1 MNYNNNDDNRI
12 RRKKVSSNDY
22 NYKSKQH
29 QRYYKEKVRID
40 NTSYERKI
48 ENNKIKRDNT
58 NNVNKSTRSSRRK
71 KKNKQRGSK
80 LAKAFLIVTLALF
93 VGLSAVGSVF
103 VVSSLRDTKVINKE
117 ILRENYI
124 SSEVVPDNEI
134 PKYLKEALVS
144 IEDERFYEHKGVD
157 IISLTRSLLHNI
169 LSDTTQGGSTIEMQ
183 ISKNLLTSDDRTM
196 KRKIKD
202 IYYATQMDKFM
213 TKDEILCT
221 YLNNVYFGK
230 SAYGVGKASKVY
242 FGKNVQDLTLAQSAM
257 LVGITNNPAKYK
269 EHREAK
275 KRQEVILYKM
285 KELGYIDEEEYS
297 QAISEKVPFKSEIE

>member
-1 MNYNNNDDNRI
+1 MNYNNDDNRI

-29 QRYYKEKVRID
+29 QRYYKEKVRLD

-58 NNVNKSTRSSRRK
+58 NKVNKSTRSSRRK
-71 KKNKQRGSK
+71 KNKQRGFK

-117 ILRENYI
+117 ILRESYI

>member
-22 NYKSKQH
+22 SYKSKQH

-58 NNVNKSTRSSRRK
+58 NKVNKSTRSSRRK
-71 KKNKQRGSK
+71 KNNKQRGFK
-80 LAKAFLIVTLALF
+80 LAKTFLIVTLALF

>member
-1 MNYNNNDDNRI
+1 MNYNNDDNRI

-40 NTSYERKI
+40 NASYGRKI

-58 NNVNKSTRSSRRK
+58 NKVNKSTRSSRRK
-71 KKNKQRGSK
+71 KNKQRGFK

>member
-1 MNYNNNDDNRI
+1 MNYNDDDNRI

-29 QRYYKEKVRID
+29 QRYYKEKVRLD

-58 NNVNKSTRSSRRK
+58 NKVNKSTRSSRRK
-71 KKNKQRGSK
+71 KNKQRGFK

-117 ILRENYI
+117 ILRESYI

-169 LSDTTQGGSTIEMQ
+169 VSDTTQGGSTIEMQ
-183 ISKNLLTSDDRTM
+183 ISKNLLTSDDRTI

-297 QAISEKVPFKSEIE
+297 QAISEKVPFK

>member
-1 MNYNNNDDNRI
+1 MNYNNDDNRI

-29 QRYYKEKVRID
+29 QRYYKEKVRLD

-58 NNVNKSTRSSRRK
+58 NKVNKSTRSSRRK
-71 KKNKQRGSK
+71 KNKQRGFK

>member
-1 MNYNNNDDNRI
+1 MNYNDDDNRI
-12 RRKKVSSNDY
+12 RRRKVSSNDY

-29 QRYYKEKVRID
+29 QRYY
-40 NTSYERKI
+40 ERKI
-48 ENNKIKRDNT
+48 DNNRIKKYNT
-58 NNVNKSTRSSRRK
+58 TKNTRTNKRK
-71 KKNKQRGSK
+71 KANKKIRLK
-80 LAKAFLIVTLALF
+80 LAKVFLIIALVIS
-93 VGLSAVGSVF
+93 VGVAAVGSVF
-103 VVSSLRDTKVINKE
+103 AISSLKDTKVINKE
-117 ILRENYI
+117 ILKESYI

-134 PKYLKEALVS
+134 PKYLKDALVS
-144 IEDERFYEHKGVD
+144 IEDERFYEHKGID

-169 LSDTTQGGSTIEMQ
+169 FSDTTQGGSTIEMQ
-183 ISKNLLTSDDRTM
+183 ISKNLLTSDDRNM

-257 LVGITNNPAKYK
+257 LVGITNSPAKYK

-297 QAISEKVPFKSEIE
+297 QAISENVPFKSEIE

>member
-29 QRYYKEKVRID
+29 QRYYKEKVRLD
-40 NTSYERKI
+40 NASYERKI

-58 NNVNKSTRSSRRK
+58 NKVTKSTRSSRRK
-71 KKNKQRGSK
+71 KNKQRGFK

>member
-58 NNVNKSTRSSRRK
+58 NKVNKSTRSSRRK
-71 KKNKQRGSK
+71 KNKQRGFK

-124 SSEVVPDNEI
+124 SSEVIPDNEI

>member
-1 MNYNNNDDNRI
+1 MNYNDDNRI

-29 QRYYKEKVRID
+29 QRYYE
-40 NTSYERKI
+40 E
-48 ENNKIKRDNT
+48 KIKRDNVSYERKKE
-58 NNVNKSTRSSRRK
+58 NNKIEKTNKSKVNRSNKKRK
-71 KKNKQRGSK
+71 TTKRGFK
-80 LAKAFLIVTLALF
+80 LAKPFLMVALTLLI
-93 VGLSAVGSVF
+93 GLSAVGSVF
-103 VVSSLRDTKVINKE
+103 VISSLKDTKVINKE
-117 ILRENYI
+117 ILRESYI
-124 SSEVVPDNEI
+124 SSEVIPDDEI

-144 IEDERFYEHKGVD
+144 IEDERFYEHNGVD

-169 LSDTTQGGSTIEMQ
+169 FSETTQGGSTIEMQ

-202 IYYATQMDKFM
+202 MYYATQMDKFM

-230 SAYGVGKASKVY
+230 SAYGVGKAAKVY

-257 LVGITNNPAKYK
+257 LVGITNSPAKYK

>member
-22 NYKSKQH
+22 NYKYKQH

-71 KKNKQRGSK
+71 KNNKQRGFK

-124 SSEVVPDNEI
+124 SSEVVLDNEI
-134 PKYLKEALVS
+134 PK
-144 IEDERFYEHKGVD
+144 
-157 IISLTRSLLHNI
+157 
-169 LSDTTQGGSTIEMQ
+169 
-183 ISKNLLTSDDRTM
+183 
-196 KRKIKD
+196 
-202 IYYATQMDKFM
+202 
-213 TKDEILCT
+213 
-221 YLNNVYFGK
+221 
-230 SAYGVGKASKVY
+230 
-242 FGKNVQDLTLAQSAM
+242 
-257 LVGITNNPAKYK
+257 
-269 EHREAK
+269 
-275 KRQEVILYKM
+275 
-285 KELGYIDEEEYS
+285 
-297 QAISEKVPFKSEIE
+297 

>member
-29 QRYYKEKVRID
+29 QRYYKEKVIID

-58 NNVNKSTRSSRRK
+58 NKANKSTRSSRRK
-71 KKNKQRGSK
+71 KNKQIVFK

>member
-22 NYKSKQH
+22 SYKYKQH
-29 QRYYKEKVRID
+29 QRYYKEKVRLD
-40 NTSYERKI
+40 NASYERKI

-58 NNVNKSTRSSRRK
+58 NKVNKSTRSSRRK
-71 KKNKQRGSK
+71 KNKQRGFK

>member
-1 MNYNNNDDNRI
+1 MNYNDDDNRI
-12 RRKKVSSNDY
+12 RRRKVSSNDY

-29 QRYYKEKVRID
+29 QRYYEEKVRLE
-40 NTSYERKI
+40 NASYERKI
-48 ENNKIKRDNT
+48 DNNRIKKYNT
-58 NNVNKSTRSSRRK
+58 TKNTRTNKRK
-71 KKNKQRGSK
+71 KANKKIRLK
-80 LAKAFLIVTLALF
+80 LARIFLIIALVIF
-93 VGLSAVGSVF
+93 IGVAAVGSVF
-103 VVSSLRDTKVINKE
+103 AISSLKDTKVINKE
-117 ILRENYI
+117 ILKESYI

-134 PKYLKEALVS
+134 PKYLKDALVS
-144 IEDERFYEHKGVD
+144 IEDERFYEHKGID

-169 LSDTTQGGSTIEMQ
+169 FSDTTQGGSTIEMQ
-183 ISKNLLTSDDRTM
+183 ISKNLLTSDDRNM

-257 LVGITNNPAKYK
+257 LVGITNSPAKYK

-297 QAISEKVPFKSEIE
+297 QAISENVPFKSEIE

>member
-1 MNYNNNDDNRI
+1 MSNDNNGNNNKI

-29 QRYYKEKVRID
+29 QRYYKEKVRLD
-40 NTSYERKI
+40 NASYERKI

-58 NNVNKSTRSSRRK
+58 NKVNKSTRSSRRK
-71 KKNKQRGSK
+71 KNKQRGFK

>member
-29 QRYYKEKVRID
+29 QRYYKDNVRID

-58 NNVNKSTRSSRRK
+58 NKVNKSTRSSRRK
-71 KKNKQRGSK
+71 KNKQRDFK

>member
-29 QRYYKEKVRID
+29 QRYYKEKVRLD

-58 NNVNKSTRSSRRK
+58 NKVNKSTRSSRRK
-71 KKNKQRGSK
+71 KNKQRGFK

-183 ISKNLLTSDDRTM
+183 ISKNLLTSDDRTI

>member
-29 QRYYKEKVRID
+29 QRYYKDNVRID
-40 NTSYERKI
+40 NASYERKI

-71 KKNKQRGSK
+71 KNKQRGFK

>member
-12 RRKKVSSNDY
+12 IRKKVSSNDY

-29 QRYYKEKVRID
+29 QRYYKDNVRID
-40 NTSYERKI
+40 NASYERKI

-58 NNVNKSTRSSRRK
+58 NKVNKSTRSSRRK
-71 KKNKQRGSK
+71 KNKQRGFK

-221 YLNNVYFGK
+221 YLNNVYCGK

-297 QAISEKVPFKSEIE
+297 QA

>member
-58 NNVNKSTRSSRRK
+58 NKVNKSTRSSRRK
-71 KKNKQRGSK
+71 KNKQRGFK

-117 ILRENYI
+117 ILRESYI

>member
-58 NNVNKSTRSSRRK
+58 NKVNKSTRSSRRK
-71 KKNKQRGSK
+71 KNKQRGFK

>member
-1 MNYNNNDDNRI
+1 MNYNDDDNRI
-12 RRKKVSSNDY
+12 RRRKVSSNDY

-29 QRYYKEKVRID
+29 QRYYEEKVRLE
-40 NTSYERKI
+40 NVSYERKI
-48 ENNKIKRDNT
+48 DNNRIKKYNT
-58 NNVNKSTRSSRRK
+58 TKNTRTNKRK
-71 KKNKQRGSK
+71 KANKKIRLK
-80 LAKAFLIVTLALF
+80 LAKVFLIIALVIS
-93 VGLSAVGSVF
+93 VGVAAVGSVF
-103 VVSSLRDTKVINKE
+103 AISSLKDTKVINKE
-117 ILRENYI
+117 ILKESYI

-134 PKYLKEALVS
+134 PKYLKDALVS
-144 IEDERFYEHKGVD
+144 IEDERFYEHKGID

-169 LSDTTQGGSTIEMQ
+169 FSDTTQGGSTIEMQ
-183 ISKNLLTSDDRTM
+183 ISKNLLTSDDRNM

-257 LVGITNNPAKYK
+257 LVGITNSPAKYK

-297 QAISEKVPFKSEIE
+297 QAISENVPFKSEIE

>member
-1 MNYNNNDDNRI
+1 MNYNDDDNRI
-12 RRKKVSSNDY
+12 RRRKVSSNDY

-29 QRYYKEKVRID
+29 QRYYEEKVRLE
-40 NTSYERKI
+40 NASYERKI
-48 ENNKIKRDNT
+48 DNNRIKKYNT
-58 NNVNKSTRSSRRK
+58 TKNTRTNKRK
-71 KKNKQRGSK
+71 KANKKIRLK
-80 LAKAFLIVTLALF
+80 LAKVFLIIALVIS
-93 VGLSAVGSVF
+93 VGVAAVGSVF
-103 VVSSLRDTKVINKE
+103 AISSLKDTKVINKE
-117 ILRENYI
+117 ILKESYI

-134 PKYLKEALVS
+134 PKYLKDALVS
-144 IEDERFYEHKGVD
+144 IEDERFYEHKGID

-169 LSDTTQGGSTIEMQ
+169 FSDTTQGGSTIEMQ
-183 ISKNLLTSDDRTM
+183 ISKNLLTSDDKNM

-257 LVGITNNPAKYK
+257 LVGITNSPAKYK

-297 QAISEKVPFKSEIE
+297 QAISENVPFKSEIE

>member
-29 QRYYKEKVRID
+29 QRYYEEKVRID
-40 NTSYERKI
+40 NASYGRKI

-58 NNVNKSTRSSRRK
+58 NKVNKSTRSSRRK
-71 KKNKQRGSK
+71 KNKQRGFK

-117 ILRENYI
+117 ILRESYI

>member
-1 MNYNNNDDNRI
+1 MNYNNDDNRI

-29 QRYYKEKVRID
+29 QRYYKEKVRLD

-58 NNVNKSTRSSRRK
+58 TKVNKSTRSSRRK
-71 KKNKQRGSK
+71 KNKQRGFK

>member
-29 QRYYKEKVRID
+29 QRYYKDNVRID

-58 NNVNKSTRSSRRK
+58 NKVNKSTRSSRRK
-71 KKNKQRGSK
+71 KNKQRDFK

-183 ISKNLLTSDDRTM
+183 ISKNLLTSEDRTM